1 MSDDKVVPF
10 KQSPPA
16 NDETLSENERETIQQ
31 TLENMMTF
39 SEHLERGIKLATNVI
54 AGLELRCATL
64 EKKVAD
70 LERKAPKKPAIYSAT
85 GERAN

>member
-1 MSDDKVVPF
+1 MSEEKGVPF
-10 KQSPPA
+10 KQPPA
-16 NDETLSENERETIQQ
+16 ANDDALSENERETIHQ

-54 AGLELRCATL
+54 AGLELRLA
-64 EKKVAD
+64 AA
-70 LERKAPKKPAIYSAT
+70 EREIAELKRRAPKKPAIYNAT